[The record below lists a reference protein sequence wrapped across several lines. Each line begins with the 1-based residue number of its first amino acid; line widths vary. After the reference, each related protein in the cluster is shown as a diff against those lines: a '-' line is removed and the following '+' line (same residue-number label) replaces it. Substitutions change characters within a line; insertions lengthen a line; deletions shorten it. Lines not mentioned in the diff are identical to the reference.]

1 MNIQPSNAQNF
12 DLRNYYLFIKI
23 AQDDFN
29 GELNLSHVELK
40 NGNTSQ
46 PLEINSV
53 IGMRYDANQY
63 TLICKF
69 DDEHAD
75 YCDSPEALRR
85 IFEAI
90 HSSTSDAYI
99 DLTADVDSLDV
110 DATLHNIIEIQ
121 LYSDCDLT
129 FSKSVAIV
137 H

>member
-1 MNIQPSNAQNF
+1 M
-12 DLRNYYLFIKI
+12 K
-23 AQDDFN
+23 
-29 GELNLSHVELK
+29 
-40 NGNTSQ
+40 
-46 PLEINSV
+46 
-53 IGMRYDANQY
+53 YDANQY

-110 DATLHNIIEIQ
+110 DATLNNIIEIQ
-121 LYSDCDLT
+121 LYSDSDLK